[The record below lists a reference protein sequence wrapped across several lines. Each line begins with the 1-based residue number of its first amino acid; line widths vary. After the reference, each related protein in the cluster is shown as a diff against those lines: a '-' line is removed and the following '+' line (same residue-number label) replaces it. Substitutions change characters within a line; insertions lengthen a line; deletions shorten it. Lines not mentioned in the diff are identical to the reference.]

1 MTEVTLWHDY
11 CRPETV
17 LGTRSVHSP
26 AAAAELYAEGARHA
40 VLPDLVDLAAGPE
53 IATVRALALVRD
65 LTAWG
70 IAVDW
75 RLRLPADAEMW
86 PALSHLHPPAEVV
99 GNAEIRDRWRADYH
113 FCKCVDRHGPGF
125 VEIRDFRSGRLRK
138 IIIGDPRYRRTIEDL
153 RAGCPL
159 ADLPDGIARE
169 LAAAGLIGV
178 VGESAWWLPYRVR
191 RWPLASDII

>member
-1 MTEVTLWHDY
+1 MTEVILWRDY
-11 CRPETV
+11 GRPETV
-17 LGTRSVHSP
+17 LGTRSVPFP
-26 AAAAELYAEGARHA
+26 ATVAEFYAEGARHA
-40 VLPDLVDLAAGPE
+40 VLPSLVDLAADAE
-53 IATVRALALVRD
+53 ASTVRSLALVRE

-75 RLRLPADAEMW
+75 RLRLPGDAEMW

-99 GNAEIRDRWRADYH
+99 DHPSIRDQWRSSYH

-138 IIIGDPRYRRTIEDL
+138 IIISDPRYRQAIEAL
-153 RAGCPL
+153 RDGPPL
-159 ADLPDGIARE
+159 SRLPTPIARD
-169 LAAAGLIGV
+169 LIAAGL
-178 VGESAWWLPYRVR
+178 VGLVGTRAWWLPYRVR